1 MTFKNALKYPMP
13 FMHVTVCLWGDLT
26 GNPSSSIFGG
36 KHLTMMADENT
47 PHVQAK
53 FFTKQSQYVFYLN
66 VVFVFPE
73 T

>member
-1 MTFKNALKYPMP
+1 
-13 FMHVTVCLWGDLT
+13 
-26 GNPSSSIFGG
+26 
-36 KHLTMMADENT
+36 MADENT

-73 T
+73 TWKAFFFLNMH